1 MHKDHR
7 PACHAFRLEK
17 VKGLPRARAVFDPL
31 LRPRT
36 QTFAK
41 GFGLLLPTGR
51 IGICTLD
58 MGCVGIGIIQLH
70 GADPLNVNWTI
81 IPIVALGSQTNSRRM
96 HMTASTTDLK
106 SMLKDPSLLETRAY
120 IGGKWVDGEDG
131 TFDVTNPSRGD
142 VVAKV
147 ANLSRAQ
154 VAGAIAQA
162 EAAQKEWAKWTGKE
176 RAAVMRKWFDLMM
189 ANQDDLGMILTAE
202 QGKPLAEAKGEIAY
216 GASFI
221 EFFGEQAKR
230 IYGETIPGHQRD
242 KRITVIKQPI
252 GVAASITPW
261 NFPNAMITRKAAPAL
276 AAGCAFVAR
285 PAAETPLSAIV
296 MGVLAER
303 AGIPAGVFN
312 VVPSSS
318 SSAIGKEFC
327 ENPAVRKLTFTGS
340 TEVGR
345 ILMKQAAD
353 QVMKCSMELGGNAP
367 FIVFDDADLDA
378 AVEGAILCK
387 FRNNGQ
393 TCVCANRIYVQAG
406 VYDAFAAKLVKAVEK
421 LKVGDGFEEGVALGP
436 LINPAAGEKVKEH
449 IDDAKAKGAT
459 IALGANGAMDGNFL
473 APTIMT
479 GVTQDM
485 KVAQEE
491 TFGPLAPLFKFDT
504 EDDVIA
510 MANDTIF
517 GLASYFYAKDLS
529 RVYKVAE
536 ALEYG
541 IVGVNTGLISTEV
554 APFGGVKQSGLGR
567 EGSHHGIEDY
577 LEMKYICMSV

>member
-1 MHKDHR
+1 
-7 PACHAFRLEK
+7 
-17 VKGLPRARAVFDPL
+17 
-31 LRPRT
+31 
-36 QTFAK
+36 
-41 GFGLLLPTGR
+41 
-51 IGICTLD
+51 
-58 MGCVGIGIIQLH
+58 
-70 GADPLNVNWTI
+70 
-81 IPIVALGSQTNSRRM
+81 
-96 HMTASTTDLK
+96 MTASKTDLK

-120 IGGKWVDGEDG
+120 IGGKWVDGDDG
-131 TFDVTNPSRGD
+131 TFDVLNPARGD
-142 VVAKV
+142 VIAKV

-162 EAAQKEWAKWTGKE
+162 ESAQKDWASWTGKE
-176 RAAVMRKWFDLMM
+176 RAQVLRKWFDLMM
-189 ANQDDLGMILTAE
+189 ENQDDLGTILTAE

-221 EFFGEQAKR
+221 EFFGEEAKR
-230 IYGETIPGHQRD
+230 IYGEMIPGHQRD
-242 KRITVIKQPI
+242 KRIMVLKQPI

-276 AAGCAFVAR
+276 AAGCTFVAR
-285 PAAETPLSAIV
+285 PAKETPLSAIV

-312 VVPSSS
+312 VVPSAS
-318 SSAIGKEFC
+318 SSAVGKEFC

-345 ILMKQAAD
+345 ILLKQAAD

-378 AVEGAILCK
+378 AVEGAIMCK

-406 VYDAFAAKLVKAVEK
+406 VYDTFADKLVARVKQM
-421 LKVGDGFEEGVALGP
+421 KVGDGFAEGTDLGP
-436 LINPAAGEKVKEH
+436 LINGDASEKVKEH
-449 IDDAKAKGAT
+449 IEDALAKGGEL
-459 IALGANGAMDGNFL
+459 ILGSVEDKMDGNFL
-473 APTIMT
+473 APTIVK

-485 KVAQEE
+485 KVAKEE

-541 IVGVNTGLISTEV
+541 IVGVNTGIISTEV

-577 LEMKYICMSV
+577 LEMKYVCLSV

>member
-1 MHKDHR
+1 MT
-7 PACHAFRLEK
+7 E
-17 VKGLPRARAVFDPL
+17 
-31 LRPRT
+31 
-36 QTFAK
+36 
-41 GFGLLLPTGR
+41 
-51 IGICTLD
+51 
-58 MGCVGIGIIQLH
+58 
-70 GADPLNVNWTI
+70 
-81 IPIVALGSQTNSRRM
+81 TN
-96 HMTASTTDLK
+96 LK
-106 SMLKDPSLLETRAY
+106 SLLKDPSLLAEQAY
-120 IGGKWVDGEDG
+120 SGGEWVDGDGG
-131 TFDVTNPSRGD
+131 TFDVTNPARGD
-142 VVAKV
+142 VIAKV
-147 ANLSRAQ
+147 ADMSRAQ
-154 VAGAIAQA
+154 VGKTIAAA
-162 EAAQKEWAKWTGKE
+162 EAAQKDWATWTGKE
-176 RAAVMRKWFDLMM
+176 RAAVLRKWFDLMM
-189 ANQDDLGMILTAE
+189 ENADDLAIILTAE
-202 QGKPLAEAKGEIAY
+202 QGKPLAEAKGEIGY

-221 EFFGEQAKR
+221 EFFAEEAKR

-276 AAGCAFVAR
+276 AAGCAFVGR
-285 PAAETPLSAIV
+285 PAAETPLSATV

-303 AGIPAGVFN
+303 AGIPKGVFN
-312 VVPSSS
+312 IVTSSRS
-318 SSAIGKEFC
+318 SDVGKEFC

-345 ILMKQAAD
+345 ILLRQAAD
-353 QVMKCSMELGGNAP
+353 SVMKCSMELGGNAP

-378 AVEGAILCK
+378 AVEGAIMCK

-406 VYDAFAAKLVKAVEK
+406 VYDAFAAKLKDAVSK
-421 LKVGDGFEEGVALGP
+421 MKIGDGMDDGVTLGP
-436 LINPAAGEKVKEH
+436 LINADAIDKVQEH
-449 IDDAKAKGAT
+449 VADATAKGAEV
-459 IALGANGAMDGNFL
+459 ILGGGEPTDGTGYFL
-473 APTIMT
+473 PPTIVT
-479 GVTQDM
+479 GCTQDM
-485 KVAQEE
+485 QVATDE
-491 TFGPLAPLFKFDT
+491 TFGPFAPLFKFEN

-541 IVGVNTGLISTEV
+541 IVGVNTGIISTEV